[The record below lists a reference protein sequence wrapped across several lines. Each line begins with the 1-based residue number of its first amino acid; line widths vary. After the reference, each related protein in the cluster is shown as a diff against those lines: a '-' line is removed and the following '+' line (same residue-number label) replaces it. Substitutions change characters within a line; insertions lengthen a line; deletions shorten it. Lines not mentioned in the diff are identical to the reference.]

1 MGTYRF
7 YFKVD
12 HAYLSNLKV
21 IGLSR
26 VRYERIIYRS
36 HININ
41 TLFHVFVL
49 LASSLLDK

>member
-12 HAYLSNLKV
+12 QAYLSNLKV

-36 HININ
+36 HNN
-41 TLFHVFVL
+41 KLFHVFVL